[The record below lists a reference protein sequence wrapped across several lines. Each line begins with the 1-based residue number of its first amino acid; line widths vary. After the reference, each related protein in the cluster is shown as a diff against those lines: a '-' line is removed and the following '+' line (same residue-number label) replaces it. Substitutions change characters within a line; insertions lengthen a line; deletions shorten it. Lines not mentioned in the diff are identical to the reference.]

1 MTIEVTPSNTVS
13 AEQVAAMVE
22 SACRAPSLH
31 NRQPWNWISTAACYT
46 CSPIMRGLG
55 ITPTSPARR

>member
-1 MTIEVTPSNTVS
+1 MTMEVTPSNTVS

-31 NRQPWNWISTAACYT
+31 NRQPWNGMSV
-46 CSPIMRGLG
+46 PQ
-55 ITPTSPARR
+55 